1 MNVREW
7 ALPIYTILM
16 QIAIGIL
23 LMLWI
28 IRLRASKKL
37 SEEEMN
43 LMMRTPITIILF
55 TTIFA
60 MIGAHFHLSKP
71 YLSLTSILNFRF
83 SWLSREIVFT
93 ILFFISVGLLW
104 LLQMR
109 KRKQVKLKSFLG
121 WIAIFLGW
129 ATIYCM
135 AQIYLLPTQISW
147 NSPLTITYFIVTTIL
162 LGVMATAAILIMD
175 LRFTEVRGSEVP
187 YHRISLIR
195 NSLTWLAIL
204 ALIMVVIVIAVSVY
218 QVLYLQD
225 ADKSAVTSLELLLG
239 LYQPLFSLRLVMI
252 LMGVVWLIYSVVQ
265 MTENRKTVQESLTP
279 IYGSCLLVMIGE
291 ILGRFLFY
299 ATHVRLGI

>member
-7 ALPIYTILM
+7 ALPVYTILM
-16 QIAIGIL
+16 QISAGIL
-23 LMLWI
+23 LTLWI
-28 IRLRASKKL
+28 IRLKGSKKL

-43 LMMRTPITIILF
+43 LMLNTPITITFF

-71 YLSLTSILNFRF
+71 YLSLMSILNLRT
-83 SWLSREIVFT
+83 SWLSREIIFT
-93 ILFFISVGLLW
+93 ILFFISVGFLW

-109 KRKQVKLKSFLG
+109 KSNQPRLKSLLG
-121 WIAIFLGW
+121 WIAIIFGL
-129 ATIYCM
+129 ANIYCM

-147 NSPLTITYFIVTTIL
+147 NSPLTITYFAVTTGL

-175 LRFTEVRGSEVP
+175 LRFTEVRGEEVP
-187 YHRISLIR
+187 YYGISLIR
-195 NSLTWLAIL
+195 NSLNWMAIL
-204 ALIMVVIVIAVSVY
+204 ALIFVIIVIAISVY
-218 QVLYLQD
+218 QVLYLQN
-225 ADKSAVTSLELLLG
+225 AGMPAVTSLELLLG
-239 LYQPLFSLRLVMI
+239 LYQPLFILRLVMI
-252 LMGVVWLIYSVVQ
+252 LIGVAWLIYSVVQ